1 MKKLFCLAFLLFII
15 ASMTRAQDNAISA
28 ANSMIQYS
36 GRIDFSN
43 PQAPRFD
50 WPGISITAA
59 FHGPSIGF
67 LLNDLGNN
75 YDVMV
80 DGKPN
85 TIWATSANKSLYMVD
100 NLAPGD
106 HVVKIIK
113 RTESLFGL
121 ATFKGLVLSAGGTLS
136 NAPTPPGRRVELIG
150 DSYLCGYGVEAL
162 SIQCDSLRPYENAE
176 KAFGALV
183 AQDLQ
188 AEYHLESFSGK
199 GIVRNWGDP
208 KTQSVDPF
216 PPLFDRVVC
225 RDDKSLWDFT
235 KWIPN
240 IVIVHLG
247 LNDFSSPPQADRKE
261 FSQKY
266 VAFLKHIREKYPQA
280 FIFCVA
286 PDGWP
291 PPLSTT
297 LDEIV
302 EKRNSAGD
310 KNVQLIAYPPV
321 APDEMGCDS
330 HPNAVAQRKIADFV
344 AAAIRKT
351 MDW

>member
-1 MKKLFCLAFLLFII
+1 MKKLFCLAFLFFII
-15 ASMTRAQDNAISA
+15 ASMTKAQNNTISA
-28 ANSMIQYS
+28 ADSIIQYS
-36 GRIDFSN
+36 GRVDFSN

-50 WPGISITAA
+50 WPGVSITAA
-59 FHGPSIGF
+59 FRGTSIGF
-67 LLNDLGNN
+67 LLDDLGNN
-75 YDVMV
+75 YDVIL
-80 DGKPN
+80 DGNPN
-85 TIWATSANKSLYMVD
+85 TVWTTGANKSLYTVD
-100 NLAPGD
+100 NLTPGD

-136 NAPTPPGRRVELIG
+136 NTPSLPGRRIELIG

-162 SIQCDSLRPYENAE
+162 TIQCDSLRPYENAE

-208 KTQSVDPF
+208 KAQSVDPF
-216 PPLFDRVVC
+216 PPLFDRVIC
-225 RDDKSLWDFT
+225 QDGKSLWDFT

-261 FSQKY
+261 FSQRY

-302 EKRNSAGD
+302 AKRNSAGD

-344 AAAIRKT
+344 ASAIKKT
-351 MDW
+351 LDW